1 MLLARLSEPAAT
13 ALALHEGRR
22 ALCWAEAALWIHAEL
37 GPPQEVALTIGGPC
51 ADLGD
56 AATITARVTGDP
68 RGTLAGFGLS
78 LIGDEPARMVGFDR
92 FFWAPLGTMKML
104 STPKGMHPD
113 AFTLPDDPAPVP
125 EVPVEIEFEDLS
137 ARSGSKP

>member
-1 MLLARLSEPAAT
+1 
-13 ALALHEGRR
+13 
-22 ALCWAEAALWIHAEL
+22 
-37 GPPQEVALTIGGPC
+37 
-51 ADLGD
+51 
-56 AATITARVTGDP
+56 
-68 RGTLAGFGLS
+68 
-78 LIGDEPARMVGFDR
+78 
-92 FFWAPLGTMKML
+92 MKML